1 MYVMLVSE
9 EVVRGFR
16 RLWSQSLRKGIQL
29 NHELVPLIDGRSGR
43 VIALNDF
50 QGLFHHPLLL
60 IQKKL
65 TGFSFGNNGLQL
77 IEGFLG

>member
-1 MYVMLVSE
+1 
-9 EVVRGFR
+9 
-16 RLWSQSLRKGIQL
+16 
-29 NHELVPLIDGRSGR
+29 

-50 QGLFHHPLLL
+50 QSLFHHPLLL

-77 IEGFLG
+77 IEGFLGRVLVLLNQHLDKVDHALHG